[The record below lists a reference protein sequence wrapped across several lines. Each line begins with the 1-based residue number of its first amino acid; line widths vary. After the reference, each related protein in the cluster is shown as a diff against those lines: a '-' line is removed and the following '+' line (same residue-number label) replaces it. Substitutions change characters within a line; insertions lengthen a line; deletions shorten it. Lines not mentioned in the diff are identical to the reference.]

1 MKLAHFDFENTF
13 EIEAGRINVLVVE
26 SEEKFFGYCA
36 ELFGQI
42 GGASGNFCLSDRE
55 EMLSLSQR
63 GAVIYDYF
71 DLRFNERKFQSKLYR
86 ELQAVAEQN
95 FLREYQ
101 QLREVLSDF
110 LAKLNAESECPIDY
124 NEDSGMTELFKSFG
138 VCIQQEETLLDNL
151 LLYMRVCEAFFGIK
165 CFFLFNLKTVLTER
179 QLLDFYH
186 ETELMD
192 VGIFLLENVQKP
204 KLKGEI
210 VTIIDRDLCEI
221 VA

>member
-1 MKLAHFDFENTF
+1 
-13 EIEAGRINVLVVE
+13 
-26 SEEKFFGYCA
+26 
-36 ELFGQI
+36 
-42 GGASGNFCLSDRE
+42 
-55 EMLSLSQR
+55 MLSLSQR

-71 DLRFNERKFQSKLYR
+71 DLRFNERRFQSKLYR

-138 VCIQQEETLLDNL
+138 VCIQQEETLLGNL

-165 CFFLFNLKTVLTER
+165 CFFLFNLKTVLTE
-179 QLLDFYH
+179 
-186 ETELMD
+186 TA
-192 VGIFLLENVQKP
+192 P
-204 KLKGEI
+204 
-210 VTIIDRDLCEI
+210 
-221 VA
+221 